1 MVRCRAAD
9 GQFRRAIVSQLII
22 NNYLVF
28 SVLSCT
34 LFNYPLIDSH
44 FTPSNC
50 NRDITFD
57 VLRSIMIENV
67 VASVYNGVTRIV
79 LYYLKNKFFT
89 RGLQKLFSNL
99 RVLYIEFNLLV

>member
-1 MVRCRAAD
+1 
-9 GQFRRAIVSQLII
+9 
-22 NNYLVF
+22 
-28 SVLSCT
+28 
-34 LFNYPLIDSH
+34 
-44 FTPSNC
+44 
-50 NRDITFD
+50 
-57 VLRSIMIENV
+57 MIENV